1 MFLRTAKVFQKIFLK
16 VKYIGDCY
24 REQHLISTWRLKC
37 CSRWTEELLLC
48 LVKTLNKGILMYFN
62 GDTGLCLNPTDSRS
76 TILFLYIDEV
86 ERKAPT
92 CTLNHFY
99 FASGMFLRTAKGV
112 IFNLVLLIYVGSC
125 HYKPKCL
132 YRHTRFLYRHKYSF
146 PSWIQKCFLYI
157 ILVIIQHM

>member
-1 MFLRTAKVFQKIFLK
+1 MVVFTVTIVIWNCDGKDCYGKHNSAFRYWFRVFQKIFLK

-92 CTLNHFY
+92 WLRSQSHVYIRRSATLNFRDGKDRN
-99 FASGMFLRTAKGV
+99 S
-112 IFNLVLLIYVGSC
+112 
-125 HYKPKCL
+125 
-132 YRHTRFLYRHKYSF
+132 
-146 PSWIQKCFLYI
+146 
-157 ILVIIQHM
+157 